1 MISSE
6 TITNAM
12 RNICAALQTPVIVIL
27 LVILA
32 ITLVIVGTIIVE
44 LIVERRY
51 LNVWMPQLVDELKD
65 AGGSCSECIRK
76 SGLLRRQKIALLEV
90 LDHADLSPAMREALA
105 VRLLEEMKS
114 HYDIILKCSDLII
127 KLGPVFGLL
136 GTLIPLGPGIVA
148 LGQGDTYTLSQ
159 SLLVA
164 FDTTVM
170 GLICA
175 AICTVISTVRKKW
188 YSNDLSIME
197 TLMECILEVQKT
209 DA

>member
-6 TITNAM
+6 TITSTM
-12 RNICAALQTPVIVIL
+12 RSICAALQTPVIVVL

-44 LIVERRY
+44 LIAERRY
-51 LNVWMPQLVDELKD
+51 LNVWMPQLVDELQGAKE
-65 AGGSCSECIRK
+65 SCGECIRR

-90 LDHADLSPAMREALA
+90 LEHDSLSPSMREALA

-114 HYDIILKCSDLII
+114 RYDIILKCSDLII
-127 KLGPVFGLL
+127 RLGPVFGLL

-170 GLICA
+170 GLISA
-175 AICTVISTVRKKW
+175 AVCTVISTVRKKW

-197 TLMECILEVQKT
+197 TLMECILEVQKS